1 MQDLVG
7 VAGPLVQGDL
17 VEAKELD
24 LTVLSVYPPVQW
36 GYWMQGHPYEVLKT
50 VLGT

>member
-24 LTVLSVYPPVQW
+24 LTVLSVYPSV
-36 GYWMQGHPYEVLKT
+36 GLLDAESSI
-50 VLGT
+50 